1 MGAIYTFTE
10 PQVWAI
16 GGAVLMMLFDMVTG
30 IAQAIFN
37 CSFKSSTMRRGLC
50 HKATLSLIIM
60 LVICI
65 EILSS
70 HIVGLNFGGITIYV
84 VCGAIIGMEFASILE
99 NLKQAYPELADT
111 PIMKIFEHA
120 NVDTDD
126 ITKAIADEV
135 AKRG

>member
-1 MGAIYTFTE
+1 MEAIYTFTE
-10 PQVWAI
+10 PQIWAI
-16 GGAVLMMLFDMVTG
+16 AGAFLMMLIDMVTG

-50 HKATLSLIIM
+50 HKATLTLIIM

-70 HIVGLNFGGITIYV
+70 HIAGLNFNGISVYV
-84 VCGAIIGMEFASILE
+84 VCITIIFMELASILE
-99 NLKQAYPELADT
+99 NLKKAYPELADS

>member
-16 GGAVLMMLFDMVTG
+16 CGAFLMMLFDMVTG

>member
-1 MGAIYTFTE
+1 MGAIYTFTD

-16 GGAVLMMLFDMVTG
+16 VGAFLMMLFDMVTG

-37 CSFKSSTMRRGLC
+37 CSFKSSMIRRGLC

-126 ITKAIADEV
+126 ITKSIADEV

>member
-10 PQVWAI
+10 QQIWAI
-16 GGAVLMMLFDMVTG
+16 GGAFLMMLIDMVTG
-30 IAQAIFN
+30 ISQAIYN
-37 CSFKSSTMRRGLC
+37 RSFKSSTMRHGLC
-50 HKATLSLIIM
+50 HKATLSLIII

-70 HIVGLNFGGITIYV
+70 HIVGLNFGGITVYV
-84 VCGAIIGMEFASILE
+84 VCIAIIGMEFASILE
-99 NLKQAYPELADT
+99 NIKQAYPELADT

>member
-10 PQVWAI
+10 QQIWAI
-16 GGAVLMMLFDMVTG
+16 GGAFLMMLIDMVTG
-30 IAQAIFN
+30 IAKAIYN
-37 CSFKSSTMRRGLC
+37 RSFKSSTMHRGLC

-70 HIVGLNFGGITIYV
+70 HIVGLNFGGITVYV
-84 VCGAIIGMEFASILE
+84 VCIAIIGMEFASILE
-99 NLKQAYPELADT
+99 NIKQAYPELADT

>member
-10 PQVWAI
+10 QQIWAI
-16 GGAVLMMLFDMVTG
+16 GGAFLMMLIDMVTG
-30 IAQAIFN
+30 IAQAIYN
-37 CSFKSSTMRRGLC
+37 RSFKSSMMRRGLC

-70 HIVGLNFGGITIYV
+70 HIVGLNFGGITVYV
-84 VCGAIIGMEFASILE
+84 VCIAIIGMEFASILE
-99 NLKQAYPELADT
+99 NIKQAYPELADT

>member
-10 PQVWAI
+10 QQIWAI
-16 GGAVLMMLFDMVTG
+16 GGAFLMMLIDMVTG
-30 IAQAIFN
+30 IAQTIYN
-37 CSFKSSTMRRGLC
+37 RSFKSSTMRRGLC

-70 HIVGLNFGGITIYV
+70 HIVGLNFGGITVYV
-84 VCGAIIGMEFASILE
+84 VCIAIIGMEFASILE
-99 NLKQAYPELADT
+99 NIKQAYPELADT

-120 NVDTDD
+120 NVGTDD

>member
-10 PQVWAI
+10 PQIWAI
-16 GGAVLMMLFDMVTG
+16 AGAFLMMLIDMVTG

-37 CSFKSSTMRRGLC
+37 CNFKSSTMRRGLC
-50 HKATLSLIIM
+50 HKATLALIIM

-70 HIVGLNFGGITIYV
+70 HIVGLNFNGISVYVICITI
-84 VCGAIIGMEFASILE
+84 IFMELASILE
-99 NLKQAYPELADT
+99 NLKKAYPELADS

-120 NVDTDD
+120 NADTDD

>member
-16 GGAVLMMLFDMVTG
+16 VGAFLMMLFDMVTG

-70 HIVGLNFGGITIYV
+70 HVVGLNFGGITIYV

>member
-10 PQVWAI
+10 QQIWAI
-16 GGAVLMMLFDMVTG
+16 GGAFLMMLIDMVTG
-30 IAQAIFN
+30 SALAIYN
-37 CSFKSSTMRRGLC
+37 RSFKSSTMRRGLC

-70 HIVGLNFGGITIYV
+70 HIVGLNFGGITVYV
-84 VCGAIIGMEFASILE
+84 VCIAIIGMEFASILE
-99 NLKQAYPELADT
+99 NIKQAYPELADT

>member
-1 MGAIYTFTE
+1 MEAIYTFTE
-10 PQVWAI
+10 PQIWAI
-16 GGAVLMMLFDMVTG
+16 AGAFLMMLIDMVTG

-50 HKATLSLIIM
+50 HKATLTLIIM

-70 HIVGLNFGGITIYV
+70 HIAGLNFNGISVYV
-84 VCGAIIGMEFASILE
+84 VCIAIIFMELASILE
-99 NLKQAYPELADT
+99 NLKKAYPELADS

>member
-16 GGAVLMMLFDMVTG
+16 GGAFLMMLFDMVTG

-126 ITKAIADEV
+126 ITKAIADEI

>member
-16 GGAVLMMLFDMVTG
+16 VGAFLMMLFDMVTG

-99 NLKQAYPELADT
+99 NIKQAYPELADT

>member
-10 PQVWAI
+10 QQIWAI
-16 GGAVLMMLFDMVTG
+16 GGAFLMMLIDMVTG
-30 IAQAIFN
+30 IAQAICN
-37 CSFKSSTMRRGLC
+37 RSFKSSTMRRGLC

-70 HIVGLNFGGITIYV
+70 HIVGLNFGGITVYV
-84 VCGAIIGMEFASILE
+84 VCIAIIGMEFASILE
-99 NLKQAYPELADT
+99 NIKQAYPELADT

-120 NVDTDD
+120 DVDTDD

>member
-10 PQVWAI
+10 PQIWAI
-16 GGAVLMMLFDMVTG
+16 AGAFLMMIIDMVTG

-37 CSFKSSTMRRGLC
+37 CNFKSSAMRRGLC
-50 HKATLSLIIM
+50 HKATLTLIIM

-70 HIVGLNFGGITIYV
+70 HIVELNFNGISVYV
-84 VCGAIIGMEFASILE
+84 VCITIIFMELASILE
-99 NLKQAYPELADT
+99 NLKKAYPELADS

>member
-10 PQVWAI
+10 QQIWAI
-16 GGAVLMMLFDMVTG
+16 AGAFLMMLIDMVTG
-30 IAQAIFN
+30 IAQAIYN
-37 CSFKSSTMRRGLC
+37 RSFKSSRMRRGLC

-70 HIVGLNFGGITIYV
+70 HIVGLNFGGITVYV
-84 VCGAIIGMEFASILE
+84 VCIAIIGMEFASILE
-99 NLKQAYPELADT
+99 NIKQAYPELADT

>member
-16 GGAVLMMLFDMVTG
+16 GGAFLMMLFDMVTG

-99 NLKQAYPELADT
+99 NLKQAYPELDDT

>member
-10 PQVWAI
+10 QQIWAI
-16 GGAVLMMLFDMVTG
+16 GGAFLMMLIDMVTG
-30 IAQAIFN
+30 IAQSIYN
-37 CSFKSSTMRRGLC
+37 CSFKSSKMRRGLC

-70 HIVGLNFGGITIYV
+70 HIVGLNFGGITVYV
-84 VCGAIIGMEFASILE
+84 VCIAIIGMEFASILE
-99 NLKQAYPELADT
+99 NIKQAYPELADT

>member
-16 GGAVLMMLFDMVTG
+16 GGAFLMMLFDMVTG
-30 IAQAIFN
+30 IAQAIFT

-99 NLKQAYPELADT
+99 NLKQAYPELVDT

>member
-10 PQVWAI
+10 QQIWAI
-16 GGAVLMMLFDMVTG
+16 GGAFLMMLIDMVTG
-30 IAQAIFN
+30 IAQAIYN
-37 CSFKSSTMRRGLC
+37 LSFKSSTMRRGLC

-65 EILSS
+65 ELLSS
-70 HIVGLNFGGITIYV
+70 HIVGLNFGGITVYV
-84 VCGAIIGMEFASILE
+84 VCIAIIGMEFASILE
-99 NLKQAYPELADT
+99 NIKQAYPELADT

>member
-10 PQVWAI
+10 PQIWAI
-16 GGAVLMMLFDMVTG
+16 AGAFLMMLIDMVTG

-50 HKATLSLIIM
+50 HKATLALIIM

-65 EILSS
+65 EILGS
-70 HIVGLNFGGITIYV
+70 HIVGLNFNGISVYV
-84 VCGAIIGMEFASILE
+84 VCITIIFMELASILE
-99 NLKQAYPELADT
+99 NLKKAYPELADS

>member
-16 GGAVLMMLFDMVTG
+16 GGALLMMLFDMVTG

>member
-10 PQVWAI
+10 QQIWAI
-16 GGAVLMMLFDMVTG
+16 GGAFLMVLIDMVTG
-30 IAQAIFN
+30 IAQAIYN
-37 CSFKSSTMRRGLC
+37 RSFKSSMMRRGLC

-60 LVICI
+60 LAICI

-70 HIVGLNFGGITIYV
+70 HIVGLNFGGITVYV
-84 VCGAIIGMEFASILE
+84 VCIAIIGMEFASILE
-99 NLKQAYPELADT
+99 NIKQAYPELADT

>member
-10 PQVWAI
+10 PQIWAI
-16 GGAVLMMLFDMVTG
+16 AGAFLMMIIDMVTG

-37 CSFKSSTMRRGLC
+37 CNFKSSTMRRGLC
-50 HKATLSLIIM
+50 HKATLTLIIM

-70 HIVGLNFGGITIYV
+70 HIVGLYFNGISVYV
-84 VCGAIIGMEFASILE
+84 VCITIIFMELASILE
-99 NLKQAYPELADT
+99 NLKKAYPELADS

>member
-16 GGAVLMMLFDMVTG
+16 GGAFLMMLFDMVTG

-37 CSFKSSTMRRGLC
+37 CSFKSSTMRHGLC

-84 VCGAIIGMEFASILE
+84 ACGAIIGMEFASILE

>member
-1 MGAIYTFTE
+1 MEAIYTFTE
-10 PQVWAI
+10 PQIWAI
-16 GGAVLMMLFDMVTG
+16 AGAFLMMLIDMVTG

-50 HKATLSLIIM
+50 HKATLTLIIM

-70 HIVGLNFGGITIYV
+70 HIVGLNFGGVTVYV
-84 VCGAIIGMEFASILE
+84 VCIAIIGMELASILE
-99 NLKQAYPELADT
+99 NLKKAYPELADT

-120 NVDTDD
+120 SVDTDD

>member
-16 GGAVLMMLFDMVTG
+16 VGAFLMMLFDMVTG

>member
-16 GGAVLMMLFDMVTG
+16 GGAFLMMLFDMVTG

-70 HIVGLNFGGITIYV
+70 HIVGLNFCGITIYV

-126 ITKAIADEV
+126 ITKTIADEV

>member
-16 GGAVLMMLFDMVTG
+16 GGAFLMMLFDMVTG

-37 CSFKSSTMRRGLC
+37 CSFKSSTMRLGLC

>member
-10 PQVWAI
+10 QQIWAI
-16 GGAVLMMLFDMVTG
+16 GGAFLMMLIDMVTG
-30 IAQAIFN
+30 IARAIYN
-37 CSFKSSTMRRGLC
+37 RSFKSSMMRRGLC

-70 HIVGLNFGGITIYV
+70 HIVGLNFGGITVYV
-84 VCGAIIGMEFASILE
+84 VCIAIIGMEFASILE
-99 NLKQAYPELADT
+99 NIKQAYPELADT

>member
-16 GGAVLMMLFDMVTG
+16 GGAFLMMLFDMVTG

-111 PIMKIFEHA
+111 PIMKIFEYA

>member
-10 PQVWAI
+10 QQIWAI
-16 GGAVLMMLFDMVTG
+16 GGAFLMMLIDMVTG
-30 IAQAIFN
+30 IAQAIYN
-37 CSFKSSTMRRGLC
+37 RSFKSSMMRRGLC

-60 LVICI
+60 LVIFI

-70 HIVGLNFGGITIYV
+70 HIVGLNFGGITVYV
-84 VCGAIIGMEFASILE
+84 VCIAIIGMEFASILE
-99 NLKQAYPELADT
+99 NIKQAYPELADT

>member
-16 GGAVLMMLFDMVTG
+16 GGAFLMMLFDMVTG

-99 NLKQAYPELADT
+99 NIKQVYPELADT

-120 NVDTDD
+120 NADTDD

>member
-16 GGAVLMMLFDMVTG
+16 VGAFLMMLFDMVTG

-37 CSFKSSTMRRGLC
+37 CSFKSSAMRRGLC

-99 NLKQAYPELADT
+99 NIKQAYPELADT